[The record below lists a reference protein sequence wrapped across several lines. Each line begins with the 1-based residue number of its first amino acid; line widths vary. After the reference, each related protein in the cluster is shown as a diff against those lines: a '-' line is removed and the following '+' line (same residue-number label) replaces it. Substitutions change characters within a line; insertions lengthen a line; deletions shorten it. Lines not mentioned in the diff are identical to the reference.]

1 MSMPR
6 SPQPSPSPGARMG
19 ALLALAALVLVLPA
33 LLGAQGYRAR
43 TVVEGYVGQA
53 RLEAGLLGDDA
64 RLTGAGA
71 RLLLPLAAFGAT
83 TEHPLV
89 RRLAVGGFVTSTSA
103 DDDRVRA
110 RHVGVQADLSL
121 TDRWL
126 AGRVEPL
133 VSLGVG
139 AFRARRMATDGP
151 PPSPL
156 CVRPPLDAALACPAV
171 RGDAGA
177 RARRDLTAVTPG
189 IGARVALLPGLALRA
204 DVRDVIVHDGGP
216 RHGAEVAVGVSFIR

>member
-6 SPQPSPSPGARMG
+6 SPQPSPGARAG

-33 LLGAQGYRAR
+33 LLGAQGYHTR

-53 RLEAGLLGDDA
+53 RLESGLLGDDA

-71 RLLLPLAAFGAT
+71 RLLVPLAAFSAT
-83 TEHPLV
+83 MEHPIA

-139 AFRARRMATDGP
+139 AFRARRLATDGLP
-151 PPSPL
+151 VGTL
-156 CVRPPLDAALACPAV
+156 CLRPAVPDGAGCDAARAAPETPV
-171 RGDAGA
+171 RR
-177 RARRDLTAVTPG
+177 RAPTVTPG
-189 IGARVALLPGLALRA
+189 LGARIALLPGLALRA
-204 DVRDVIVHDGGP
+204 DVRDVIVYDGPP